1 LKLPPRKPILIDT
14 DEKYWRSKANKRVRK
29 QRRVK
34 TMLRWSGILLA
45 NSLIAGGLAWSG
57 LHATAALIGGE
68 QFAISTFRVE
78 SSDRSS
84 ADNIYARLRSVYS
97 GENIFSVNLYE
108 IEHLVRMDPWVQAAG
123 VKRVLPNTIRVRVIE
138 RRPVAVAIID
148 GVAHLVDGSGYV
160 IGPSGGYQDDLPV
173 LTGLSSRNSDDLIAS
188 LNDGVTML
196 ERLNVQAPLFAQ
208 RISELNLR
216 FASHVVVHTLD
227 GGPPLYLDP
236 TQVERNVNRWLDLG
250 EAIRH
255 RAGSLEY
262 VDLRWSHQIT
272 VKPLQP

>member
-1 LKLPPRKPILIDT
+1 LKIPPRKPILIDP
-14 DEKYWRSKANKRVRK
+14 DEKYWRSKGNGRVRK

-34 TMLRWSGILLA
+34 NLLRWSGILLA
-45 NSLIAGGLAWSG
+45 NSLIAGGLVWSG

-78 SSDRSS
+78 SSERSS
-84 ADNIYARLRSVYS
+84 ADDIYARLRSVYQ

-138 RRPVAVAIID
+138 RRPVAIAVID

-160 IGPSGGYQDDLPV
+160 IGPTGGHDDNLPI
-173 LTGLSSRNSDDLIAS
+173 LTGLSARHRDDLVAS
-188 LNDGVTML
+188 LHDGVTML
-196 ERLNVQAPLFAQ
+196 ERLNVQAPLFAE

-236 TQVERNVNRWLDLG
+236 TQVDRNVNRWLDLG
-250 EAIRH
+250 GAIRH

-262 VDLRWSHQIT
+262 VDLRWSNRIT